1 MIQRYNYIDR
11 LKGFTILLVVIGHI
25 LAFSMIGD
33 RNPINTVIAS
43 FHMPLFMFLSG
54 LVIKEPKIGKALF
67 VRLLQLLAPFLVVG
81 LLFNL
86 CINDTFES
94 FFANDFKKGY
104 WYLWVLAVY
113 YIFLMPTRINIIG
126 RFSFVK
132 DIVIGTVLFVF
143 LKFLAR
149 RIGTYDWFSL
159 SLMSNLWIYFY
170 TGFLVRRYNG
180 ISWLKKRASLFSVAL
195 LSYIPLLIFYDKGT
209 LIHFAQIVPLTA
221 IIILLYIFIYRNDKY
236 SKVENLLAWI
246 GKGTLD
252 IYIYHYFIL
261 QIINIPY
268 LGNWFIYTSNYFLE
282 VILLCIMA
290 VAISCICIYIG
301 KVIRL
306 SSLLTMF
313 VYGRYNL

>member
-113 YIFLMPTRINIIG
+113 YIFLIPTRINITE

-132 DIVIGTVLFVF
+132 DIVIGIVLFVF

-195 LSYIPLLIFYDKGT
+195 LSYIPLLIFYDKRM

-221 IIILLYIFIYRNDKY
+221 IIILLYIFIYRNDKI

-268 LGNWFIYTSNYFLE
+268 LGNWFIDTSNYFLE
-282 VILLCIMA
+282 VIFLCVMA
-290 VAISCICIYIG
+290 VTISCICIYIG

-313 VYGRYNL
+313 VYGKYNL

>member
-67 VRLLQLLAPFLVVG
+67 IKLLQLLAPFLVVG

-149 RIGTYDWFSL
+149 RIGTYDWFS
-159 SLMSNLWIYFY
+159 N
-170 TGFLVRRYNG
+170 V
-180 ISWLKKRASLFSVAL
+180 
-195 LSYIPLLIFYDKGT
+195 
-209 LIHFAQIVPLTA
+209 
-221 IIILLYIFIYRNDKY
+221 
-236 SKVENLLAWI
+236 
-246 GKGTLD
+246 
-252 IYIYHYFIL
+252 
-261 QIINIPY
+261 
-268 LGNWFIYTSNYFLE
+268 
-282 VILLCIMA
+282 
-290 VAISCICIYIG
+290 
-301 KVIRL
+301 
-306 SSLLTMF
+306 
-313 VYGRYNL
+313 